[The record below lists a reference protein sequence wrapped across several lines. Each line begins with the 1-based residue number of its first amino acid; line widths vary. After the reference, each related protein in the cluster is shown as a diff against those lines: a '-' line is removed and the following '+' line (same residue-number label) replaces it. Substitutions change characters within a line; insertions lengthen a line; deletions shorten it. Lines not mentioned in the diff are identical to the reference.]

1 MISISAES
9 QPGTVE
15 SKPPGASCVYVEI
28 QQWVTHLL
36 GNPRNVSTLCI
47 YSWRSWCVNGWSD
60 VAVYEVD
67 MASHA
72 MINRDL
78 GGSTRSHLCCKDLGI
93 FVFFFFWFFGS
104 CLVFELMQKPEV
116 SEESEWRTHFFEG
129 STKLENHFFP
139 QKTDQQKNR
148 RKTQFFSRTLISEFS
163 EICLGHCCWLS
174 WSSRIWRN
182 VEDTGSLRNVEMTE
196 HHWKKLQIPTNLL
209 HILQILGC

>member
-93 FVFFFFWFFGS
+93 FVFFLGFLG
-104 CLVFELMQKPEV
+104 LVLFLSWCKNPRSVKSQSGELIFLKDRLN
-116 SEESEWRTHFFEG
+116 S
-129 STKLENHFFP
+129 KIIFFP
-139 QKTDQQKNR
+139 KKQIS
-148 RKTQFFSRTLISEFS
+148 RKTAEKRSFFHELWFRSFLRSAWGIAADCRGAPEFGEMSKTREASEMS
-163 EICLGHCCWLS
+163 KWPNITEKSYKSQQICYTSCKS
-174 WSSRIWRN
+174 
-182 VEDTGSLRNVEMTE
+182 
-196 HHWKKLQIPTNLL
+196 
-209 HILQILGC
+209 